1 MIEKFG
7 KNENVFICRKNIEQN
22 LKFSKMKKMFSPHC
36 FQWYPKMWN
45 KTKIATISKN
55 KKLLKNADKISKIQ
69 M

>member
-1 MIEKFG
+1 
-7 KNENVFICRKNIEQN
+7 
-22 LKFSKMKKMFSPHC
+22 MKKIFSPHC